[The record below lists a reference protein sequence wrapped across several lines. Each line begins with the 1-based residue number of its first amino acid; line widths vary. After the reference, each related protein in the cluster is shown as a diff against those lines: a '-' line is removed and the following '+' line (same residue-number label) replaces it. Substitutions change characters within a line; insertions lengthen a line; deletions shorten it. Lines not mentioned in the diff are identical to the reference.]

1 MGRNAIDEDP
11 AAGFGGVYVGEITEE
26 KVKSAVEATDLCL
39 MVCSNLFPFSPNR
52 FLSKRFLFLSA
63 DRIVTE

>member
-39 MVCSNLFPFSPNR
+39 MVRSDFFRFSSDR
-52 FLSKRFLFLSA
+52 F
-63 DRIVTE
+63 